1 MKARKF
7 ISFMMGAALVAS
19 FASCSEDETFVPVH
33 KVTTTDTVIGTEACT
48 FNVIINCN
56 VECIETSE
64 ADFLSV
70 ECTEGNGICTLTI
83 SATENNSYESRVG
96 KIKVEFKDNQGVL
109 IPTATQYIT
118 ITQNGAEAPTFTLNG
133 EAEVTATYEEAL
145 VTFEWTTNCT
155 LGEAAID
162 ADWVT
167 LDRMNE
173 TGARFVVSAFS
184 LVCDSTRTAT
194 ITIPYT
200 TEIGE
205 VLEQVLTITQSAKDT
220 FTPSDITG
228 NWTQMLSGNG
238 SVYQKG
244 VYTFNADG
252 TYHAETQT
260 YVKETDEPLI
270 DEATG
275 LPAEPTVIDGAFTT
289 SEVVEG
295 DVAEALFHLSTGGQE
310 DWVVTY
316 NMATLE
322 MTWTYTIKM
331 NFGGQETVLGQVS
344 QVFTKIIE

>member
-1 MKARKF
+1 MA
-7 ISFMMGAALVAS
+7 SAMVAS
-19 FASCSEDETFVPVH
+19 FAACTNEDEPFVPVH
-33 KVTTTDTVIGTEACT
+33 QVTVTDTVIGTEACT

-56 VECIETSE
+56 VECVETSE

-83 SATENNSYESRVG
+83 SATENNSYEAREG
-96 KIKVEFKDNQGVL
+96 KIKVEFKDAQGAL

-118 ITQNGAEAPTFTLNG
+118 ITQNGAEAPTFTLKSD
-133 EAEVTATYEEAL
+133 ADVTATYEEAL
-145 VTFEWTTNCT
+145 VTYEWETNCT
-155 LGEAAID
+155 IGEATID
-162 ADWVT
+162 ADWVA
-167 LDRMNE
+167 LDKMNE
-173 TGARFVVSAFS
+173 TGARFVVSAFN

-244 VYTFNADG
+244 IYTFNADG
-252 TYHAETQT
+252 TYHSETQT
-260 YVKETDEPLI
+260 YVKETDEPVI
-270 DEATG
+270 DETTG
-275 LPAEPTVIDGAFTT
+275 LPAEPTVVDGAITT

-295 DVAEALFHLSTGGQE
+295 DVAEALFHLSTGGKE

-316 NMATLE
+316 NMATME

-331 NFGGQETVLGQVS
+331 NFGGVETVLGQVS
-344 QVFTKIIE
+344 QVFTKVIE